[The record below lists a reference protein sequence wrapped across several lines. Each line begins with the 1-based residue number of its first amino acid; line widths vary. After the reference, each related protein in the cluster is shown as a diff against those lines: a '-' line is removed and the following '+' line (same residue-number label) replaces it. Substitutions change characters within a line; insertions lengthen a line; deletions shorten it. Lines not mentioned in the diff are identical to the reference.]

1 MKSRFP
7 ALKTALPILLA
18 LAGLT
23 GLTACLGSAPPFP
36 RDHYYRVMVTPPK
49 GAIASQTASIENAPN
64 LSQVILGQPGSS
76 ADILDFPGVLVV
88 AQLEAE
94 GLLRERPLLYSA
106 TGSPYEMQQH
116 DYHYWMDPPTRMLQL
131 ELVDYLRASGLVQ
144 SVVTPEMRIKA
155 DFEVNGR
162 IKRLERLLGGGPT
175 RVVVELE
182 LSMVSRATNELIVVG
197 NYIAEAN
204 AADDGIE
211 SSVLALNRV
220 LGQIFERFLADATW
234 SHTAYLAAPIN

>member
-1 MKSRFP
+1 M
-7 ALKTALPILLA
+7 
-18 LAGLT
+18 
-23 GLTACLGSAPPFP
+23 
-36 RDHYYRVMVTPPK
+36 
-49 GAIASQTASIENAPN
+49 GATASQTASIEDA
-64 LSQVILGQPGSS
+64 SILGQPGSN
-76 ADILDFPGVLVV
+76 ANIIDFPGVLVV

-106 TGSPYEMQQH
+106 TGSAFEMQQH

-131 ELVDYLRASGLVQ
+131 ELIDYLRASGLVR

-182 LSMVSRATNELIVVG
+182 LSLVVRADNELILIG
-197 NYIAEAN
+197 GYLAEAD

-211 SSVLALNRV
+211 ASVLALNQV
-220 LGQIFERFLADATW
+220 LGQVFERFLADATW
-234 SHTAYLAAPIN
+234 SHTAYLAAPMD